1 MMKKVILVQEKGNR
15 LKKKK
20 LYTIMC
26 VAFLFEAK
34 KLHENGEKR
43 ENRELS

>member
-1 MMKKVILVQEKGNR
+1 MVQEKGNR

-26 VAFLFEAK
+26 VDFLYET
-34 KLHENGEKR
+34 KR
-43 ENRELS
+43 LYEDEERHENRELS